1 MKDFIIGAVCG
12 VNIVI
17 LIEYVRGWFF
27 VEGQDD
33 SDFITVMAYLLY
45 MFGVI
50 TWTIVGYFV
59 FLLVKELMFHRE
71 QKQRRLNIVN
81 QMQGI
86 PFGNLAFDVDRT
98 CSICMEAYK

>member
-1 MKDFIIGAVCG
+1 MFQLYSFHWILCTAMNFLLASDPHQESPTTQTVKDFIIGAVCG

-59 FLLVKELMFHRE
+59 FLLVKELMLHRE
-71 QKQRRLNIVN
+71 
-81 QMQGI
+81 
-86 PFGNLAFDVDRT
+86 
-98 CSICMEAYK
+98 